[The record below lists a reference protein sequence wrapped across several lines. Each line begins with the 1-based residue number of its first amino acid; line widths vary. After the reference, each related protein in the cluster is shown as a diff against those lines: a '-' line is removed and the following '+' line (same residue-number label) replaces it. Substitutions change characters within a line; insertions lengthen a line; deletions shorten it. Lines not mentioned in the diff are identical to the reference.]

1 MVGRNIQR
9 EFEVAWPA
17 FSAAL
22 AETVAWCTR
31 PDRPTDPDAALWSP
45 ELGETAAPTVSR
57 MGPVREDV
65 WTAELD
71 IDDALA
77 RVRRVAA
84 ARRQLLVESRLPVP
98 DSDGSLHGGRLV
110 AFDPTLTTFS
120 GAAAVETKGFFD
132 ASGGAGWDAWV
143 MAFDARTGPYRR
155 GGGDLLVLA
164 WVPRDMQRIA
174 AQGVLLNAVD
184 CVWWPSRSADAEA
197 CLMSVLAGTAG

>member
-22 AETVAWCTR
+22 AETIAWCTR
-31 PDRPTDPDAALWSP
+31 PDRATDPEHALWSTELGDTTATGITKLGPIRENVWTP
-45 ELGETAAPTVSR
+45 EL
-57 MGPVREDV
+57 DV
-65 WTAELD
+65 EEAV
-71 IDDALA
+71 A
-77 RVRRVAA
+77 RVRRLAA

-98 DSDGSLHGGRLV
+98 EADGSLHRGRLV

-120 GAAAVETKGFFD
+120 GAAAMESGGFFD

-143 MAFDARTGPYRR
+143 MAFDARSGPYRR
-155 GGGDLLVLA
+155 GGGDLLILA
-164 WVPRDMQRIA
+164 WVPHDLQRIA

-184 CVWWPSRSADAEA
+184 CVWWPSRSADAQA